1 MRGNNEFVYSG
12 ERSKDELLHFVM
24 RMSGPPVQQVTRVE
38 SFEILKAN
46 NPIFFIYVGK
56 QSGNLWDNYY
66 IASERNQPHGYFY
79 ATSLDVASKH
89 FFIDTTPV
97 ILVYKENTHYTFP
110 LSDSHDIID
119 TAHLNESLHTWI
131 TQEKFLTFPKI
142 TMENIYQYKQ
152 TKKYLVLA
160 VVEENKLNE
169 LVTHE
174 LEFRDMIEQ
183 IIRTKRSKYH
193 DKFQFG
199 WIGNPDLSHSIAMD
213 TLNTPHLLVLNS
225 TTNEHHLPDDDPLEM
240 TPEAVEM
247 FLDSVIN
254 QSAQIYGGDFFTVRA
269 YRAWFELKRLLRD
282 MWKGN
287 PVRNLFSQ
295 QSVARFTKSFS
306 SGFNLRH
313 LRTSAGLPELDLL
326 FNILCR
332 YSGCRRRGRT
342 SREER
347 VNDEFPSG
355 VLMGRTTS
363 AVSKYFLYFYM

>member
-1 MRGNNEFVYSG
+1 
-12 ERSKDELLHFVM
+12 M

-56 QSGNLWDNYY
+56 QSGILWDTYF
-66 IASERNQPHGYFY
+66 IASENNQAHGYFY
-79 ATSLDVASKH
+79 ATSVEVASKH
-89 FFIDTTPV
+89 FFIDSTPV
-97 ILVYKENTHYTFP
+97 ILVYKENTHYVFP
-110 LSDSHDIID
+110 FSDSQDVVD
-119 TAHLNESLHTWI
+119 AAQMNDSLHTWI

-142 TMENIYQYKQ
+142 TRGKTKIISLTEQLNSSLFPLPDNLYQLKQ
-152 TKKYLVLA
+152 TKKFLVLA

-213 TLNTPHLLVLNS
+213 HLNTPHLLVLNS

-247 FLDSVIN
+247 FLESIYN
-254 QSAQIYGGDFFTVRA
+254 QSATVYGGDFFTVRA
-269 YRAWFELKRLLRD
+269 YRAWFELKRLLGD

-287 PVRNLFSQ
+287 PVKQFAAINL
-295 QSVARFTKSFS
+295 
-306 SGFNLRH
+306 H
-313 LRTSAGLPELDLL
+313 D
-326 FNILCR
+326 C
-332 YSGCRRRGRT
+332 
-342 SREER
+342 
-347 VNDEFPSG
+347 
-355 VLMGRTTS
+355 
-363 AVSKYFLYFYM
+363 